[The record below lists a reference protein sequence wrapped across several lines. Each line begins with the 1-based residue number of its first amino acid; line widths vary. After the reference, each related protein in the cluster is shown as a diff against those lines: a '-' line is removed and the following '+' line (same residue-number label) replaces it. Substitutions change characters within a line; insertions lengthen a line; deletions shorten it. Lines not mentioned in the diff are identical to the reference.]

1 MPISNPALPSVR
13 PTGRVLIVDDNAELV
28 ETLRAVIAS
37 GVTRARRS
45 RPPRTALPRW
55 PMAEKG
61 FDVAIVDVKL
71 PDVSGI
77 DLIQPLRV
85 ASPLSEVLL
94 LTGFASVDAAIG
106 ALRSG
111 AFAFVLKSFRPEEL
125 ISTVEQALGKVQL
138 KREREEL
145 ERRYRDLVEVTDV
158 LVVRAR
164 RRRRGRADEPQGGRD
179 REHRGR
185 SGDRAAVPRVVDP
198 GRGPRA

>member
-1 MPISNPALPSVR
+1 MPSSNRALPAVR
-13 PTGRVLIVDDNAELV
+13 PNGRVLLVDDNAELV

-37 GVTRARRS
+37 GIKGLVID
-45 RPPRTALPRW
+45 TAANGAAALA
-55 PMAEKG
+55 MAQRG

-85 ASPLSEVLL
+85 ASPFAEVLL

-125 ISTVEQALGKVQL
+125 ISIVEQALGKVQL
-138 KREREEL
+138 KREREMCQ
-145 ERRYRDLVEVTDV
+145 RT
-158 LVVRAR
+158 R
-164 RRRRGRADEPQGGRD
+164 RR
-179 REHRGR
+179 
-185 SGDRAAVPRVVDP
+185 AVVTTLWSTKPVSTS
-198 GRGPRA
+198 